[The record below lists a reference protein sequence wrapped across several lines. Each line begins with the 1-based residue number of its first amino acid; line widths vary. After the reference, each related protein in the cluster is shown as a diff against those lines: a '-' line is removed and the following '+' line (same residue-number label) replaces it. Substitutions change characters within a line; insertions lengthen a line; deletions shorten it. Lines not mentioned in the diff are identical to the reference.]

1 MEKFIGTKIVHAEP
15 MTRGEYNIFRGWQIP
30 ADENPDDP
38 GYKVVYS
45 DDYVSWS
52 PADAFDEAYRQADA
66 MPFGLALEAV
76 KKGKKVARK
85 GWNGKGQYIFLA
97 KDIEFRTD
105 ADLSEFNPEH
115 TEEPTEQ
122 NAVFVHDA
130 LCIRTSQPAI
140 QVGWLASQ
148 SDMLADDW
156 YIVE

>member
-1 MEKFIGTKIVHAEP
+1 
-15 MTRGEYNIFRGWQIP
+15 
-30 ADENPDDP
+30 
-38 GYKVVYS
+38 
-45 DDYVSWS
+45 
-52 PADAFDEAYRQADA
+52 
-66 MPFGLALEAV
+66 MPCAV
-76 KKGKKVARK
+76 KEKDEHLFGFDYAIRYLKRGMRVARK

-105 ADLSEFNPEH
+105 ADLSEFNPERI
-115 TEEPTEQ
+115 EEPTEQ

-156 YIVE
+156 YIVD